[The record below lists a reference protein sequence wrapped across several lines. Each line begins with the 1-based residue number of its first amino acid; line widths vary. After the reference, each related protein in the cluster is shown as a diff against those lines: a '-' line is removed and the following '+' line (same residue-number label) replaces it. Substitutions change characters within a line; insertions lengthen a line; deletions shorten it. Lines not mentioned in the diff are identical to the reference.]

1 LDVGCGSG
9 QATKVLAPHFDQV
22 LGTDISSTQISQAQA
37 ANRVDNISYRVA
49 RAEDTSLPSGSYQL
63 VIGVSACHWFDLP
76 AFYAEAG
83 RLLTPGGALAMVGHR
98 PALPIFRGEERHDLQ
113 QFLAT
118 ALTTIDFGKP
128 KEVIAESDRLY
139 LEGYSGPRFVSSLTD
154 HKEFRDVFCDMH
166 VTVADLIGFCSTW
179 HSVPLLAAAKG
190 EQASASFLEGL
201 QIRVL
206 EMLGHGANVE
216 SPIVLRFGYYALM
229 SRQPKNF

>member
-1 LDVGCGSG
+1 MDVGCGSG

-76 AFYAEAG
+76 AFYAEVG
-83 RLLTPGGALAMVGHR
+83 RLLTPGGALAMIGHR
-98 PALPIFRGEERHDLQ
+98 PALPIFRGEERHDL

-179 HSVPLLAAAKG
+179 HSVPLLAAARG
-190 EQASASFLEGL
+190 EKACANFLEGL

-206 EMLGHGANVE
+206 DMLGHGANVD